1 MKIIKFK
8 KKINYKSKRK
18 VIIKNLIIS
27 MFIGIHDF
35 EKRKKQRVKFNIT
48 ITTDSKIEPNKKEL
62 STILDYEKVIKN
74 LTLLVGKKH
83 YDLLEELSES
93 IFEMIFNYE
102 IVKKVNLKLEKLDI
116 IKNAESVGIEVSKI
130 KDEK

>member
-8 KKINYKSKRK
+8 KKINYKNKRK

-27 MFIGIHDF
+27 MFIGIHAF

-48 ITTDSKIEPNKKEL
+48 ITTDSKIEPNRKEL

-74 LTLLVGKKH
+74 LTLLVKKKH

-93 IFEMIFNYE
+93 IFEMIF
-102 IVKKVNLKLEKLDI
+102 ISKLVKKVNLKLEKLDV

-130 KDEK
+130 KNE

>member
-8 KKINYKSKRK
+8 KKVNYKSKRK

-27 MFIGIHDF
+27 MFIGIHAF

-48 ITTDSKIEPNKKEL
+48 ITTDSKIEPNRKEL

-74 LTLLVGKKH
+74 LTLLVKKKH

-93 IFEMIFNYE
+93 IFEMIF
-102 IVKKVNLKLEKLDI
+102 ISKLVKKVNLKLEKLDV

-130 KDEK
+130 KNE

>member
-8 KKINYKSKRK
+8 KKINYKSKRQ

-62 STILDYEKVIKN
+62 STILDYEQVIKN

-93 IFEMIFNYE
+93 IFEIIFNNKL
-102 IVKKVNLKLEKLDI
+102 VKKVNLKLEKLDI

-130 KDEK
+130 KDE

>member
-8 KKINYKSKRK
+8 KKLNYKSKRK

-74 LTLLVGKKH
+74 LNLLVGKKH

-93 IFEMIFNYE
+93 IFEMIFNNKL
-102 IVKKVNLKLEKLDI
+102 VKKVNLKLEKLDI

-130 KDEK
+130 KDE

>member
-35 EKRKKQRVKFNIT
+35 EKRKKQRVKFNIA
-48 ITTDSKIEPNKKEL
+48 ITTDSKIEPIKKEL

-74 LTLLVGKKH
+74 LTLLVEKKH

-93 IFEMIFNYE
+93 IFKMIFNNKL
-102 IVKKVNLKLEKLDI
+102 VKKVNLKLEKLDI

-130 KDEK
+130 KDE

>member
-93 IFEMIFNYE
+93 IFEMIFKNKL
-102 IVKKVNLKLEKLDI
+102 VKKVNLKLEKLDI
-116 IKNAESVGIEVSKI
+116 IKNAESVGIEVAKI
-130 KDEK
+130 KDE

>member
-48 ITTDSKIEPNKKEL
+48 ITTDSKIEPNRKEL
-62 STILDYEKVIKN
+62 SSILDYEKVIKN

-83 YDLLEELSES
+83 FDLLEELSES
-93 IFEMIFNYE
+93 IFEMIFNYKL
-102 IVKKVNLKLEKLDI
+102 VKKVNLKLEKLDI
-116 IKNAESVGIEVSKI
+116 IKEAESVGIEVTKI
-130 KDEK
+130 KNEQ

>member
-48 ITTDSKIEPNKKEL
+48 ITTDSKIEPNRK
-62 STILDYEKVIKN
+62 
-74 LTLLVGKKH
+74 
-83 YDLLEELSES
+83 
-93 IFEMIFNYE
+93 
-102 IVKKVNLKLEKLDI
+102 
-116 IKNAESVGIEVSKI
+116 
-130 KDEK
+130 

>member
-8 KKINYKSKRK
+8 KKINYKIKRK

-27 MFIGIHDF
+27 MFVGIHAF
-35 EKRKKQRVKFNIT
+35 EKRKKQRVKFNIE
-48 ITTDSKIEPNKKEL
+48 ITTDSKIELNQKE
-62 STILDYEKVIKN
+62 SSMILDYEIVIKN

-83 YDLLEELSES
+83 YDLLEDLSES
-93 IFEMIFNYE
+93 IFEMIFNYKL
-102 IVKKVNLKLEKLDI
+102 VKKVNLKLEKLDI

-130 KDEK
+130 KNE

>member
-8 KKINYKSKRK
+8 KKISYKSKRK

-35 EKRKKQRVKFNIT
+35 EKKKKQRVKFNIT
-48 ITTDSKIEPNKKEL
+48 ITTDPKIEPNRKEL
-62 STILDYEKVIKN
+62 STILDYEKIIKR
-74 LTLLVGKKH
+74 LTFLAGKRH

-93 IFEMIFNYE
+93 IFKMIFNYKL
-102 IVKKVNLKLEKLDI
+102 VKKVNLKLEKLDI
-116 IKNAESVGIEVSKI
+116 VKDAESVGIEVSKI
-130 KDEK
+130 KDE

>member
-48 ITTDSKIEPNKKEL
+48 ITTDSKIEPNRKEL
-62 STILDYEKVIKN
+62 SSILDYEKVIKN
-74 LTLLVGKKH
+74 LTLLVEKKH

-93 IFEMIFNYE
+93 IFEMIFSNKL
-102 IVKKVNLKLEKLDI
+102 VKKINLKLEKLDI

-130 KDEK
+130 KDE

>member
-18 VIIKNLIIS
+18 VIIKNLIID
-27 MFIGIHDF
+27 MFVGIHNF
-35 EKRKKQRVKFNIT
+35 EKRKRQRVKFNIT
-48 ITTDSKIEPNKKEL
+48 ITTNSNVEPNRKEL

-74 LTLLVGKKH
+74 LTLLVKKKH

-93 IFEMIFNYE
+93 IFEMIF
-102 IVKKVNLKLEKLDI
+102 ISKLVKKVNLKLEKLDV

-130 KDEK
+130 KNE

>member
-27 MFIGIHDF
+27 MFVGIHDF
-35 EKRKKQRVKFNIT
+35 EKRKKQRVKFNIA

-93 IFEMIFNYE
+93 IFKMIFNNKL
-102 IVKKVNLKLEKLDI
+102 VKKVNLKLEKLDI

-130 KDEK
+130 KDE

>member
-93 IFEMIFNYE
+93 IFKMIFNNKL
-102 IVKKVNLKLEKLDI
+102 VKKVNLRLEKLDI

-130 KDEK
+130 KDE

>member
-93 IFEMIFNYE
+93 IFEMIFKSKL
-102 IVKKVNLKLEKLDI
+102 VKKVDLKLEKLDI

-130 KDEK
+130 KDE

>member
-18 VIIKNLIIS
+18 VIIKNLTIS

-74 LTLLVGKKH
+74 LTLLVEKKH

-93 IFEMIFNYE
+93 IFKMIFNNKL
-102 IVKKVNLKLEKLDI
+102 VKKVNLKLEKLDI

-130 KDEK
+130 KDE